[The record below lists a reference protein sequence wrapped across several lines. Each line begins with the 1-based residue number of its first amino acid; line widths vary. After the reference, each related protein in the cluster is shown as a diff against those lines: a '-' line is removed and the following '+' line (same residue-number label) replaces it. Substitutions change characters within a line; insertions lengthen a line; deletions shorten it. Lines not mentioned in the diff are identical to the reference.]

1 MRVGRDAEISRQKR
15 EQENGSTTMHG
26 KAEGKRRLLGEMRG
40 GAGGGGG
47 ETGDDMMERKRW
59 ADRVVASWVN
69 VLRGVEE
76 WWGIFFTGW
85 WSCGGEMRGD

>member
-1 MRVGRDAEISRQKR
+1 
-15 EQENGSTTMHG
+15 
-26 KAEGKRRLLGEMRG
+26 MRG

-76 WWGIFFTGW
+76 WWGIFYGAVELW
-85 WSCGGEMRGD
+85 RRDERGLKGTKRRHAHKAE